1 VIDAH
6 MPEMDGFTLAEQII
20 AIREFRSTPII
31 MLTSAGQPGDAR
43 RCRELGFAAYLC
55 KPVRQSE
62 LLEVVSSALSKSATN
77 HVPQASAPRI
87 VRQEGRALHV
97 LLAEDNLVNQ
107 TLASHLLEKR
117 GYDVTAVG
125 DGEAALVAIEG
136 RRFDVIL
143 MDIQMPRKDGLETTT
158 AIRAK
163 ESTTGGH
170 LPIIALTAHA
180 MKGDRER
187 CLSAGM
193 DAYIS
198 KPIRSRELFE
208 AIDSVLQGSIAQ
220 PLTAQ
225 PLPGEKKQEAAAA
238 PFDEALLL
246 SRTDGSHELCTLLV
260 DAFCQEYPTRMA
272 ALRQALQQRDSTALA
287 RAAHALKGAVAS
299 FTEGRA
305 LEATVALEKIALG
318 GDLLGADQAHERL
331 ATELDRLQAALT
343 AFAHRQRGL
352 KSKGQTAN

>member
-1 VIDAH
+1 
-6 MPEMDGFTLAEQII
+6 
-20 AIREFRSTPII
+20 
-31 MLTSAGQPGDAR
+31 
-43 RCRELGFAAYLC
+43 
-55 KPVRQSE
+55 
-62 LLEVVSSALSKSATN
+62 
-77 HVPQASAPRI
+77 
-87 VRQEGRALHV
+87 V

-125 DGEAALVAIEG
+125 DGEAALAAIEG

-143 MDIQMPRKDGLETTT
+143 MDIQMPRKDGLETTA

-163 ESTTGGH
+163 ESTTGAH

-208 AIDSVLQGSIAQ
+208 AIDSVLQGRVAQ
-220 PLTAQ
+220 PVSAQ
-225 PLPGEKKQEAAAA
+225 PLPGGKKQEPVAA

-246 SRTDGSHELCTLLV
+246 SRTDGSHELCALLV
-260 DAFCQEYPTRMA
+260 DAFFQEYPTRMA
-272 ALRQALQQRDSTALA
+272 ALRQALQQHDSTGLA

-299 FTEGRA
+299 FTDGGA
-305 LEATVALEKIALG
+305 LQATVALEKIALG
-318 GDLLGADQAHERL
+318 VDLQGADEAYERL
-331 ATELDRLQAALT
+331 AAELDRLQVALT
-343 AFAHRQRGL
+343 EFAHRRRGL